1 MNVGGWSN
9 PSIGTIFYLYIHLH
23 LELLKSIDHG
33 GFQSGI
39 TPWYPTDPLI
49 SHRPW
54 WFSIR
59 DYSLTSHRPW
69 GFSIR
74 DYSLTSQRPWRFS
87 ILHGYTVAYEEEEWI
102 KYYRWMKRWMNYKK
116 QKMLALYCWKR
127 NVGLSATN
135 WFNRNFLQKKWYF
148 FLFNNFEQNTKN
160 P

>member
-1 MNVGGWSN
+1 MEQPINWDYILLVY
-9 PSIGTIFYLYIHLH
+9 PSSF
-23 LELLKSIDHG
+23 
-33 GFQSGI
+33 GI
-39 TPWYPTDPLI
+39 TEI
-49 SHRPW
+49 
-54 WFSIR
+54 
-59 DYSLTSHRPW
+59 HRPW

-148 FLFNNFEQNTKN
+148 FLFNNFEQNKKIRNESCLFFLRAFCQHKEIFFIKLNELINSQTHLN
-160 P
+160 